1 MYNSVT
7 IVFPRLRELNC
18 ILFKGE
24 VPEIEISDDPTSLI
38 QLDTSGIPLCVTL
51 HKLGS
56 KVLVDARRHEET
68 CSRASMHVAV
78 NQTGKV
84 CVMVSVLCRLPFMT
98 TFKMDRTRIS

>member
-1 MYNSVT
+1 MPLTKFLSEY
-7 IVFPRLRELNC
+7 C

-56 KVLVDARRHEET
+56 KVLVDARRH
-68 CSRASMHVAV
+68 RRD
-78 NQTGKV
+78 
-84 CVMVSVLCRLPFMT
+84 L
-98 TFKMDRTRIS
+98 